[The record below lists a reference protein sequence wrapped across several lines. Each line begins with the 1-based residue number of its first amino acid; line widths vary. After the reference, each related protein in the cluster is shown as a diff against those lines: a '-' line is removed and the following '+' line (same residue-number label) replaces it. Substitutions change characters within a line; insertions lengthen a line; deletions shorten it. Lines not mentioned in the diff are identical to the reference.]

1 MQRGTVVGAVV
12 PMPLVDSSKRRRTHT
27 LTHTDTQVAGA
38 RTRQVTPAQ
47 LAVAQAHLG
56 VTQAHLVHLYAE
68 SKGVHEA
75 SGPILSG
82 LPDEVFGLVI
92 AACSGA
98 AGVPLFDTV
107 KRLVCSR
114 ALQQQI
120 HRLKPLVGVHSLNLL
135 QSLTH
140 GRWDAV
146 LLFEGRL
153 TTAEMA
159 QAKKGGVLSI
169 DARQSRTCANPWAAL
184 TSPVAKRVVPEL
196 LGVGCLLQ
204 MLNLQGV
211 PLDGT
216 WAATF
221 GKAAVCSALLRE
233 LLLGDCSLRGPLPK
247 LSLPA
252 LQRLELGGNN
262 QLTGGLEPLRGCT
275 GLKVLDLAGNEFYPR
290 AGNQLTGGL
299 EPLRGCTG
307 LQTLSLSS
315 NLLTGGL
322 EPLQDCTALRY
333 LSLQNNHF
341 TGGLEPLRWC
351 TSLRTLDGRAI

>member
-1 MQRGTVVGAVV
+1 M
-12 PMPLVDSSKRRRTHT
+12 
-27 LTHTDTQVAGA
+27 
-38 RTRQVTPAQ
+38 
-47 LAVAQAHLG
+47 
-56 VTQAHLVHLYAE
+56 
-68 SKGVHEA
+68 
-75 SGPILSG
+75 LSA
-82 LPDEVFGLVI
+82 LPDDVLGLVL

-120 HRLKPLVGVHSLNLL
+120 HRLKPLVGVDSLNLL

-140 GRWDAV
+140 GRWRAV

-184 TSPVAKRVVPEL
+184 KSAVAKRVVPEL
-196 LGVGCLLQ
+196 LGAGCLLQ
-204 MLNLQGV
+204 MLDMRGV

-216 WAATF
+216 WAAIF
-221 GKAAVCSALLRE
+221 GKAAVCSAMLRE
-233 LLLGDCSLRGPLPK
+233 LLLEDCSLRGPLPE

-275 GLKVLDLAGNEFYPR
+275 GLKVLDLPGNEFHPR

-322 EPLQDCTALRY
+322 EPLQDCTALRH

-341 TGGLEPLRWC
+341 TPDFTGELQSLRRC
-351 TSLRTLDGRAI
+351 TSLRTLNGRAI